1 MKHKRTKDYRS
12 YTQSTQVPWTVAL
25 GRICGR
31 LVDSTGKMNLLEPAA
46 CSLHQKRV
54 KSDAISAAMENRLAQ
69 DRIRVRQGEEFVVL
83 MPGVPTLSSARSPW
97 EGALLERHSFGPYT
111 FERHQH
117 LSHFVRLHIGEP
129 APMSWRSQGKQGMKV
144 SGPGSIF
151 VWSRG
156 SEHSVSFP
164 DSMAGILVN
173 LEPNLLQ
180 QVLPENDRGRD
191 VELIDQ
197 WGVHDRQVEHILRTL
212 EADLE
217 DGLPGGRL
225 FGDSLLCALAVRL
238 QCSYGVTPPKN
249 AERGNGLPRVR
260 LNRVIEYIEANLHR
274 EIALSALA
282 DTAGMSP
289 HYFSELFKQSVHF
302 SPYQYVLR
310 RRIEHARK
318 LLHEPSVSV
327 LEAAVRSG
335 FSDQG
340 QFTKVFRR
348 IVGITPTG
356 YRAAL

>member
-1 MKHKRTKDYRS
+1 MEKT
-12 YTQSTQVPWTVAL
+12 
-25 GRICGR
+25 
-31 LVDSTGKMNLLEPAA
+31 PAA
-46 CSLHQKRV
+46 
-54 KSDAISAAMENRLAQ
+54 
-69 DRIRVRQGEEFVVL
+69 DRIRVRQGESYVVL
-83 MPGVPTLSSARSPW
+83 MPGKPTLSSAQSPW

-111 FERHQH
+111 FEKHQH

-129 APMSWRSQGKQGMKV
+129 APMIWRSQGKQGMKV

-164 DSMAGILVN
+164 DSMAGILLN

-180 QVLPENDRGRD
+180 QALRENDRGRD

-197 WGVHDRQVEHILRTL
+197 WGVEDRQVEHILHAL

-217 DGLPGGRL
+217 DGLLGGRL

-238 QCSYGVTPPKN
+238 QRSYGVTPPGEVKP
-249 AERGNGLPRVR
+249 GNGLPRAR
-260 LNRVIEYIEANLHR
+260 LNRVVEYVEANFHR
-274 EIALSALA
+274 EIALTALA

-289 HYFSELFKQSVHF
+289 HYFSELFKRSVHS

-310 RRIEHARK
+310 RRIEHGRE
-318 LLHEPSVSV
+318 LLREPGVSV
-327 LEAAVRSG
+327 LEAAVRCG
-335 FSDQG
+335 FSDQSH
-340 QFTKVFRR
+340 FTKLFRR
-348 IVGITPTG
+348 IVGVTPTA